1 MSKVEEYY
9 TEMDELDGTND
20 VPEPSDKELSKI
32 ETEMEFSNIWNT
44 DELD

>member
-1 MSKVEEYY
+1 MSKVGDYY
-9 TEMDELDGTND
+9 TEMDELEGYNNI
-20 VPEPSDKELSKI
+20 PEPSDKELSKI